1 MCNASLHGGPSRR
14 RFRPP
19 APGALARLG
28 GLLVGLTLAGPAP
41 PGRAHEGHEP
51 LPAKGVLVDVEAG
64 TIALSRAAH
73 RALRI
78 ETAEVTTRPL
88 DARTLAYARLVPA
101 WNRHAFAATGIGG
114 RVAGIHV
121 RAGDRVEAGQVLA
134 TIESL
139 ALETIQL
146 ELLAARTE
154 HALAAQT
161 LERIGALAEAEVATG
176 RELSEARARWE
187 QVRGEMNV
195 AATKLRGLGVAEE
208 LVAAVLAGSSPPLS
222 SAVDIV
228 SPIAGTVMHVDVMA
242 GDTVQSNEHLFE
254 VVDLSEVWA
263 EVHVLERDV
272 NQIAVGQRV
281 ELVLSA
287 FPGEHLTTQVHATG
301 LMLDPQTKL
310 GTVWAVVANPSDGPP
325 RFLPGMTGQ
334 AQIVKHLGVDRIAV
348 PAAALVTNGVEKY
361 VLVQEA
367 ATKEGVEFRKQNV
380 VVEGTAEGVALLRD
394 GNVFPGDLVVTE
406 GSHELGSFFISGV
419 LRLSPEAEA
428 NMGLRTE
435 PAGEHAIDEVLEFD
449 GLVDVPPTARAI
461 AAVQTEGRVT
471 QILCR
476 IGQAVAAGDV
486 LAEIASLEVLDLQN
500 ALIEAGARRRL
511 HDGALARLKTLD
523 ATQSVPQKRV
533 WETQAAAITAAERV
547 EGLSRKL
554 LGIGFTAAEVAAVAA
569 EGAVVP
575 AVRVRAPV
583 AGTVVRLDVVPGQ
596 VVQPDQPVA
605 EIHDP
610 RHAWV
615 RAHLVEREVGRL
627 PAEAAVGRARVR
639 FMSLPERV
647 FPATVARRGSV
658 VDATDRTLPVWLE
671 IDVPP
676 DTVLQ
681 HNMLARVTLPI
692 GRSPPVLAVPVTA
705 VVRTGTQA
713 HVFVRDPDGSF
724 RRVAVGLG
732 RSDDRFVAVAEGL
745 RPGDVVAVA
754 GVADLQTAF
763 ASIR

>member
-1 MCNASLHGGPSRR
+1 MCSASLHGGPARR
-14 RFRPP
+14 RFRAP
-19 APGALARLG
+19 ALRALARMG

-41 PGRAHEGHEP
+41 HGRAHEGHEP
-51 LPAKGVLVDVEAG
+51 LPAKGVLVDIKAG

-73 RALRI
+73 RALMI

-114 RVAGIHV
+114 RVATIHV
-121 RAGDRVEAGQVLA
+121 RAGDRVAAGQVLA
-134 TIESL
+134 TIDSL

-161 LERIGALAEAEVATG
+161 LERIAALADAQVATG
-176 RELSEARARWE
+176 RERAEAQARWE
-187 QVRGEMNV
+187 QVRGAMNV
-195 AATKLRGLGVAEE
+195 AATKLRGLGVADD
-208 LVAAVLAGSSPPLS
+208 LVTAVLSGSSPPMTS
-222 SAVDIV
+222 TVDIT
-228 SPIAGTVMHVDVMA
+228 SPIAGTVMHIDVVA
-242 GDTVQSNEHLFE
+242 GDTVQPNEHLFE

-272 NQIAVGQRV
+272 NTVTVGQRV
-281 ELVLSA
+281 ELALSA
-287 FPGEHLTTQVHATG
+287 FPDERLTTEVHTTG

-310 GTVWAVVANPSDGPP
+310 GTVWAVVKNPPDGPP

-334 AQIVKHLGVDRIAV
+334 AQIVRDLEKERIAV
-348 PAAALVTNGVEKY
+348 PATALITNGVEKY
-361 VLVQEA
+361 VLVEEA
-367 ATKEGVEFRKQNV
+367 ATKDGVEYRKQNV
-380 VVEGTAEGVALLRD
+380 VVEAVAAGVALLRD
-394 GNVFPGDLVVTE
+394 GSVFPGDLVVTE
-406 GSHELGSFFISGV
+406 GSHELGSFFINGV

-435 PAGEHAIDEVLEFD
+435 PVGEHAIDEVLEFD
-449 GLVDVPPTARAI
+449 GLVDVPPNARAS

-471 QILCR
+471 RINCR
-476 IGQAVAAGDV
+476 VGEPVAVGDV
-486 LAEIASLEVLDLQN
+486 LAEVASLESLDLQN
-500 ALIEAGARRRL
+500 ALIQAGAQRRL
-511 HDGALARLKTLD
+511 HEGTLARLKALE

-533 WETQAAAITAAERV
+533 WETQAAAITAAEQV
-547 EGLSRKL
+547 ESLSRKL
-554 LGIGFTAAEVAAVAA
+554 LGIGFTAAEAAAVADQ
-569 EGAVVP
+569 GAVVP
-575 AVRVRAPV
+575 VVRVRSPV
-583 AGTVVRLDVVPGQ
+583 MGTVVRLDVVPGQ

-627 PAEAAVGRARVR
+627 PAEVGADAARVR

-647 FPATVARRGSV
+647 FQATMARRGSV

-681 HNMLARVTLPI
+681 HNMLARVALPI
-692 GRSPPVLAVPVTA
+692 GRTSPTLAVPVTA
-705 VVRTGTQA
+705 IVRNGTQA
-713 HVFVRDPDGSF
+713 YVFIHDPDGSF
-724 RRVAVGLG
+724 RRQAVVLG
-732 RSDDRFVAVAEGL
+732 RSDDRFVAVEAGL
-745 RPGDVVAVA
+745 KPGDVVAVA